1 MPTIR
6 P

>member
-6 P
+6 